1 MKKYFIL
8 AIAIL
13 SSLSIHAQYGAEKNT
28 VFIRVYNL
36 EGEKINKG
44 RVLAVTDTIL
54 KLEGKNGMVDIDM
67 RTIGLIKT
75 KRSEGNNV
83 LVGSLI
89 GMTVL
94 GILGAVEGG
103 SDEWFSSTD
112 LAVGGGIVGAIFGA
126 GTGAITIPF
135 KNSKSYIINGDASK
149 WKDFQDVIR
158 DKYKLSKN

>member
-44 RVLAVTDTIL
+44 KVLAVTDTIL
-54 KLEGKNGMVDIDM
+54 QLEGKNGMVYIDV

-83 LVGSLI
+83 LIGSLV
-89 GMTVL
+89 GLTTL
-94 GILGAVEGG
+94 AILGATQGG
-103 SDEWFSSTD
+103 SDEWFSSSD
-112 LAVGGGIVGAIFGA
+112 LAVGGGFVGAVIGA
-126 GTGAITIPF
+126 ATGAITVPF
-135 KNSKSYIINGDASK
+135 KNSKSYIINGDKLK
-149 WKDFQDVIR
+149 WKKFQDMIR
-158 DKYKLSKN
+158 VKYKLE

>member
-44 RVLAVTDTIL
+44 KVLAVTDTIL
-54 KLEGKNGMVDIDM
+54 QLEGKNGMVDIDV

-83 LVGSLI
+83 LIGSLV
-89 GMTVL
+89 GLTTL
-94 GILGAVEGG
+94 AILGATQGG
-103 SDEWFSSTD
+103 SDEWFSSSD
-112 LAVGGGIVGAIFGA
+112 LAVGGGFVGAVIGA
-126 GTGAITIPF
+126 ATGAITVPF
-135 KNSKSYIINGDASK
+135 KNSKSYIINGDKLK
-149 WKDFQDVIR
+149 WKKFQDMIR
-158 DKYKLSKN
+158 VKYKLE